1 MVTNVINNVS
11 DVGKVIAKMGAAILA
26 DNAPFFQSCDKE
38 PASSFNQVNGYNVG
52 QTIAINKPARPV
64 IGTTADITG
73 AVGSVVEEKVTM
85 TLDQRFVASA
95 QLTSLE
101 IQNTLALKDWGN
113 RVLKPYMSAMG
124 QKIDA
129 QFMTLAKNATYNS
142 VYSGSAPGSTI
153 YDTALVSAAREK
165 LKKNLAP
172 LGDDLTLA
180 LESTAMSSAY
190 NARKGLFQDSSQI
203 AKQYRSGVVGVA
215 DGFQWVETNLLPTHT
230 RGTQTSTFTVTTTS
244 TTGDSTIALT
254 GTSGGTLLAGDVF
267 TVAGVFAVHP
277 ITKVTQ
283 NYLQQFV
290 VTANNTAVST
300 AYTGVAISP
309 TIYFSTSGSLQNVSK
324 LPTSSDAVSIVGTL
338 STGYQQQLAFHKQA
352 YRVASVPLMKPDGA
366 HMVGMETV
374 DGMTVRVWM
383 DSILLTDTMA
393 LRLDFLGA
401 FCPVRP
407 EWGCRLW
414 S

>member
-26 DNAPFFQSCDKE
+26 DNAPFFQSCDQE
-38 PASSFNQVNGYNVG
+38 PSSSFSQVNGYNVG
-52 QTIAINKPARPV
+52 QTITINKPARPV
-64 IGTTADITG
+64 VGTTADITG
-73 AVGSVVEEKVTM
+73 IVGSVVEEKVNM
-85 TLDQRFVASA
+85 TLNQRYVTSA

-101 IQNTLALKDWGN
+101 IQNSLALKDWGN

-124 QKIDA
+124 QTIDS
-129 QFMTLAKNATYNS
+129 QFMTLAKNATYNC
-142 VYSGSAPGSTI
+142 VGTAGSTV
-153 YDTALVSAAREK
+153 YDTATIASARERLRK
-165 LKKNLAP
+165 GLAP

-190 NARKGLFQDSSQI
+190 NARKGLFQDSTQI
-203 AKQYRSGVVGVA
+203 AKQYRTGVVGVA
-215 DGFQWVETNLLPTHT
+215 DGFQYVETNLLPIHT
-230 RGTQTSTFTVTTTS
+230 RGTQTGSFTVTTTS

-254 GTSGGTLLAGDVF
+254 GTSGGTLKAGDVF
-267 TVAGVFAVHP
+267 TVANVFAVHP

-290 VTANNTAVST
+290 VTADNTAVST
-300 AYTGVAISP
+300 AYSGVAISP
-309 TIYFSTSGSLQNVSK
+309 SVYFSTSGSLQNVNR
-324 LPTSSDAVSIVGTL
+324 LPTSSDVVTIIGSA

-352 YRVASVPLMKPDGA
+352 FRVASVPLMKPEGA
-366 HMVGMETV
+366 HMVGQETV

-383 DSILLTDTMA
+383 DSIILTDTMT

-401 FCPVRP
+401 FSAVRP
-407 EWGCRLW
+407 EWATRIT